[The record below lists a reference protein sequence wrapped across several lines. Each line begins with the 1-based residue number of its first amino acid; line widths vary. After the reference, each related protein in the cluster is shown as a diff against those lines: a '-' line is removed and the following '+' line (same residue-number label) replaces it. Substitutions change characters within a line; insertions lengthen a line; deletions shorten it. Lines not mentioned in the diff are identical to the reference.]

1 MKTQNKVILAD
12 LHGQIERIT
21 YTNEENGFTIAKV
34 KVYGQRDLVCVVGN
48 LMAPMPGEIIKMR
61 GEWTNHPKYGEQF
74 KIVHY
79 KTAVPASVYGIQKYL
94 GSGLIKGIGPVM
106 AKRIVGVFA
115 KETFDIIENE
125 LERLIE
131 VDGIGKKR
139 IEMIQNA
146 WEEQKEI
153 REVMVF
159 LQSHGV
165 SSGYATKIFKQYG
178 NRSIEVVKENPYRLA
193 TDIFGIG
200 FVTADNIAEKLGF
213 SRDSELRAEAGILYV
228 LHQVSDEGHV
238 YYPYDPLIN
247 KCQEILQVERDV
259 IVKALG
265 TIALEKRIIIEDL
278 NEKVEDFRE
287 NNKAVYLAKFHICE
301 TSIAIRLK
309 ALSNARKSIRK
320 IDGEKAIEWVQKQL
334 SMTLAEKQVEAIRSA
349 VNKKVMVITGGPG
362 TGKTTIINA
371 ILTIFSKLK
380 IQILL
385 AAPTG
390 RAAKRMSETTGHEA
404 KTIHRMLEYSIKKR
418 GFKKNDENPLNCD
431 LIIIDEASMIDT
443 ILMHYLL
450 KAIPPEATFILV
462 GDVNQLPSVGAGNVL
477 KDIISSNSVPLVEL
491 DEIFRQAKES
501 LIIVNA
507 HKINNGILPSFRPS
521 NDKLDD
527 FYFIEREDPEEVLKI
542 ILELT
547 KERIPTKFGF
557 DPVDDIQILTPMHR
571 GTVGAGNLNMEL
583 QKLLNPV
590 EDGVIR
596 GNRNFR
602 VNDKVMQIKN
612 NYDKEVFNGDIGRVK
627 RIDQENQEV
636 VISFDGRDI
645 PYDYTDLDEIVLA
658 YAVSVHKSQG
668 SEYPAVVIPILTQH
682 YILLQRNL
690 IYTGVTRGRKLV
702 IIVGTKKALTIGVK
716 NDKTQKRYTYLR
728 QRLSG

>member
-1 MKTQNKVILAD
+1 MQNKAILAD
-12 LHGQIERIT
+12 LQGQIERIT

-34 KVYGQRDLVCVVGN
+34 KVYGQRDLVAVVGN
-48 LMAPMPGEIIKMR
+48 LMSPTPGEILKMR

-106 AKRIVGVFA
+106 AKRIVKKFG
-115 KETFDIIENE
+115 KETLDVIEE
-125 LERLIE
+125 EIQKLVE

-139 IEMIQNA
+139 IEMIKNA

-153 REVMVF
+153 REVMLF

-178 NRSIEVVKENPYRLA
+178 NQSIEVVKENPYRLA

-213 SRDSELRAEAGILYV
+213 SKDSEIRAEAGILYV
-228 LHQVSDEGHV
+228 LHQLSDDGHV
-238 YYPYDPLIN
+238 YYPYEPLLE
-247 KCQEILQVERDV
+247 KCQEILHVDKEV

-265 TIALEKRIIIEDL
+265 TIAVQKRIIIGDL
-278 NEKVEDFRE
+278 NKNIEEFRE
-287 NNKAVYLAKFHICE
+287 NNKAVYLAKFHVCE
-301 TSIAIRLK
+301 TSIAARLK
-309 ALSNARKSIRK
+309 ALLKARKSIRK
-320 IDGEKAIEWVQKQL
+320 IDAQKAIEWVQKQL
-334 SMTLAEKQVEAIRSA
+334 SMEPADKQVEAIKCA
-349 VNKKVMVITGGPG
+349 VNNKVMVITGGPG

-404 KTIHRMLEYSIKKR
+404 KTIHRMLEYSIGKG
-418 GFKKNDENPLNCD
+418 GFQKNDENPLDCD
-431 LIIIDEASMIDT
+431 LLIVDEASMIDT
-443 ILMHYLL
+443 ILMHHLL
-450 KAIPPEATFILV
+450 KATPPEATFILV

-477 KDIISSNSVPLVEL
+477 KDIISSGSVPVVEL
-491 DEIFRQAKES
+491 NEIFRQAKES

-507 HKINNGILPSFRPS
+507 HKINNGVLPSFRPS
-521 NDKLDD
+521 RDKLDD

-557 DPVDDIQILTPMHR
+557 DPVDDIQVITPMHR
-571 GTVGAGNLNMEL
+571 GTVGAGNLNIEL
-583 QKLLNPV
+583 QKILNPV
-590 EDGVIR
+590 EDGVVR

-602 VNDKVMQIKN
+602 INDKVMQIKN
-612 NYDKEVFNGDIGRVK
+612 NYDNEVFNGDIGRIK
-627 RIDQENQEV
+627 RIDLENQEV
-636 VISFDGRDI
+636 IICFDGRDI
-645 PYDYTDLDEIVLA
+645 PYDYTDLDEVVLA

-702 IIVGTKKALTIGVK
+702 IIVGTRKALAIGVK
-716 NDKTQKRYTYLR
+716 NDKTRKRYTYLR
-728 QRLSG
+728 HRLG